1 MELPGESVLET
12 VEVKEMRSCVV
23 FEILIESTVV
33 VVLKHLVIVE
43 VAAAVVVIFDFVFES
58 IH

>member
-1 MELPGESVLET
+1 LELPGESVLET